1 MRIVPV
7 ASLLAAAFLLSA
19 MPSSAQSMAELA
31 AREKER
37 RSKAKNAGKVYTES
51 DLGKGGTSA
60 PATATPA
67 TGATDSKA
75 TTAADTAKPA
85 GDAAKKEKTDD
96 ELKAE
101 REKAWRDKLAQANA
115 EITRLQSRA
124 DELQR
129 ALNDLSQNLYGSTRA
144 SQASELE
151 QVQQK
156 LAASRKS
163 LEDLQEEGR
172 RNSYR

>member
-1 MRIVPV
+1 MRVVPV
-7 ASLLAAAFLLSA
+7 AGILAAAFVLA
-19 MPSSAQSMAELA
+19 AVPSSAQSLAELA

-37 RSKAKNAGKVYTES
+37 RSKAKSAGKMYTES
-51 DLGKGGTSA
+51 DLGKGGASA
-60 PATATPA
+60 AATDAAATPA
-67 TGATDSKA
+67 AEAKTTTATDA
-75 TTAADTAKPA
+75 AKPS

-115 EITRLQSRA
+115 ESARLQARA
-124 DELQR
+124 DDLQR

-144 SQASELE
+144 AQASELE

-156 LAASRKS
+156 LADSRKS
-163 LEDLQEEGR
+163 LEELQEEGR
-172 RNSYR
+172 RNGYR